1 MFPELKFTPD
11 RIDSLARFVAD
22 FSLAGMRDLVQ
33 NGTAYDGARALAPP
47 GKSTVE
53 GWEVFL
59 KPLEF
64 EGISSVYAGRRPI
77 FA

>member
-1 MFPELKFTPD
+1 MGRHTME
-11 RIDSLARFVAD
+11 S
-22 FSLAGMRDLVQ
+22 
-33 NGTAYDGARALAPP
+33 RALAPP